1 MPNATVRADA
11 QALPEA
17 TKSTPAAPDSPEA
30 TPKDEYL
37 RLMAAKIVADVRLEK
52 ATEKRKEEAAKAEA
66 AKAEVPKLEA
76 SRAFAQAYH
85 AWLVAKAD
93 TENPSVEEEEAER
106 FSAALPAAER
116 RLMVTPSAYPDQ
128 LWQKLEAFEAILG
141 DEIMIGPRRDS
152 VILLALASIKQDMV
166 NMELLE
172 AAR

>member
-1 MPNATVRADA
+1 MPNTVRADA
-11 QALPEA
+11 RTLPEA
-17 TKSTPAAPDSPEA
+17 TKSTPAAPDSPESA
-30 TPKDEYL
+30 ADEYL

-52 ATEKRKEEAAKAEA
+52 ATEKKEEEAAKAEA
-66 AKAEVPKLEA
+66 AKAEAPKLEA

-93 TENPSVEEEEAER
+93 AENPSVEEEEAER

-128 LWQKLEAFEAILG
+128 FWQKLEAFEAVLG
-141 DEIMIGPRRDS
+141 DEIMSGPRRDS